1 MKLNQKWENVWTMV
15 QMLEKLDCGV
25 SNCTDLPLRFE
36 TVRVR
41 CRQRIK
47 QKKKKTNAEN
57 TQSAK
62 GLLK

>member
-47 QKKKKTNAEN
+47 QKKKK
-57 TQSAK
+57 QMQK
-62 GLLK
+62 ILKVQKAY

>member
-1 MKLNQKWENVWTMV
+1 MNQKWENVWTMV